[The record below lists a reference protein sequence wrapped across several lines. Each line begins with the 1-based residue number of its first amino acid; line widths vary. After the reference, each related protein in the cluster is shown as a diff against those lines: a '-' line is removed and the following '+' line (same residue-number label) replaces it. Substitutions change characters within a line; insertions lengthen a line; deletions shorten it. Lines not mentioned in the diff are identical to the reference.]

1 MITVTEAAAERI
13 RAALAESEDSELALR
28 AAARRAADGSIEYAI
43 GLDERRER
51 DTEVACGD
59 LTVLVSPPSLALV
72 DGLVIDFGEVEPG
85 QSAFLFYRAA
95 DLPAAPPAAGA
106 CGCGSGGCG

>member
-1 MITVTEAAAERI
+1 MITVTKAAAERI
-13 RAALAESEDSELALR
+13 RAVLAESDDPELALR
-28 AAARRAADGSIEYAI
+28 AAARRVADGTIEYAI

-51 DTEVACGD
+51 DTAVACGD
-59 LTVLVSPPSLALV
+59 LTVLVSPPSLALI

-95 DLPAAPPAAGA
+95 DLPAAAASPGA
-106 CGCGSGGCG
+106 GGCNQSGCP

>member
-13 RAALAESEDSELALR
+13 RAALAASDDPELTLR
-28 AAARRAADGSIEYAI
+28 AAARRGADGSIEYAI

-59 LTVLVSPPSLALV
+59 ITVLVSPPSLELIA
-72 DGLVIDFGEVEPG
+72 DLVIDFGEVEPG
-85 QSAFLFYRAA
+85 QSAFLFYRAG
-95 DLPAAPPAAGA
+95 DLPGTAPTG
-106 CGCGSGGCG
+106 CGCGKGGCK